1 MMDNALELQKH
12 AKYDINI
19 LMLTRVLRN
28 FYFGYLSFLLPLFL
42 RFHGFSY
49 MDVGLYAL
57 LTTISSSV
65 LVLISGFFG
74 DLYSR
79 KKMLVI
85 MSSLSI
91 FFLVIVISTTNYTL
105 LMVSSVFGITLSGIG
120 GGAGGGPI
128 APLINAMVADRVKV
142 RRTMVYSSLTS
153 LGIFS
158 AVFGSMLSA
167 VISAKY
173 ADYFTILF
181 TVALVLSVISV
192 ILTMTISEWKVE
204 RAPEKKKVLPTRSG
218 KSIIYISFAGALGSL
233 GLGII
238 LPLLSIWFHDVGLSM
253 PIISVIFAL
262 SYIVS
267 AITVNFSSF
276 FERLIGSINSIVLFR
291 ALGSVLLIFIPFVPI
306 LFSVIL
312 FIARTAFYQMALP
325 VRQNFSMNLFTPE
338 ERSRGSSITGIFR
351 RLPYGFATEL
361 GSVMFTLSIASL
373 AFVSAGMI
381 SVLDPVFYYMFFK
394 DLTTAD
400 H

>member
-1 MMDNALELQKH
+1 MDYETEIQKH

-19 LMLTRVLRN
+19 LMITRVLRN

-49 MDVGLYAL
+49 IDVGLYAL
-57 LTTISSSV
+57 LTTLSSSV
-65 LVLISGFFG
+65 LVLISGFLG

-91 FFLVIVISTTNYTL
+91 FFLIIVLFTTNYTL

-142 RRTMVYSSLTS
+142 RRTRVYSSLTS

-158 AVFGSMLSA
+158 AVFGSLLSA

-173 ADYFTILF
+173 ANYFTILF
-181 TVALVLSVISV
+181 TVALVLSVVSV
-192 ILTMTISEWKVE
+192 ILTMSISEWKVE
-204 RAPEKKKVLPTRSG
+204 RAPQKKKVLPTKSG
-218 KSIIYISFAGALGSL
+218 KNIMYISFAGAFGSL

-238 LPLLSIWFHDVGLSM
+238 LPLISIWFHDAGLSTS
-253 PIISVIFAL
+253 IISVIFMV

-267 AITVNFSSF
+267 GITVNFSSF
-276 FERLIGSINSIVLFR
+276 FERWIGSINSIVLFR

-306 LFSVIL
+306 LFSVII

-325 VRQNFSMNLFTPE
+325 VRQNFSMNVFNPE

-361 GSVMFTLSIASL
+361 GSVMFTLGIASL
-373 AFVSAGMI
+373 AFVSAGLI
-381 SVLDPVFYYMFFK
+381 SVLDPVFYYVFFK
-394 DLTTAD
+394 NSTAAD

>member
-1 MMDNALELQKH
+1 MDYETEIQKH

-19 LMLTRVLRN
+19 LMITRVLRN

-49 MDVGLYAL
+49 IDVGLYAL
-57 LTTISSSV
+57 LTTLSSSV
-65 LVLISGFFG
+65 LVLISGFLG

-91 FFLVIVISTTNYTL
+91 FFLIIVLFTTNYTL

-142 RRTMVYSSLTS
+142 RRTRIYSSLTS

-158 AVFGSMLSA
+158 AVFGSLLSA

-173 ADYFTILF
+173 ANYFTILF
-181 TVALVLSVISV
+181 TVALVLSVVSV
-192 ILTMTISEWKVE
+192 MLTMSISEWKVE
-204 RAPEKKKVLPTRSG
+204 RAPQKKKVLPTKSG
-218 KSIIYISFAGALGSL
+218 KNIMYISFAGAFGSL

-238 LPLLSIWFHDVGLSM
+238 LPLISIWFHDAGLSTS
-253 PIISVIFAL
+253 IISVIFMV
-262 SYIVS
+262 SYIAS
-267 AITVNFSSF
+267 GITVNFSSF
-276 FERLIGSINSIVLFR
+276 FERWIGSINSIVLFR

-306 LFSVIL
+306 LFSVII

-325 VRQNFSMNLFTPE
+325 VRQNFSMNVFNPE

-361 GSVMFTLSIASL
+361 GSVMFTLGIASL
-373 AFVSAGMI
+373 AFVSAGLI
-381 SVLDPVFYYMFFK
+381 SVLDPVFYYVFFK
-394 DLTTAD
+394 NSTAAD